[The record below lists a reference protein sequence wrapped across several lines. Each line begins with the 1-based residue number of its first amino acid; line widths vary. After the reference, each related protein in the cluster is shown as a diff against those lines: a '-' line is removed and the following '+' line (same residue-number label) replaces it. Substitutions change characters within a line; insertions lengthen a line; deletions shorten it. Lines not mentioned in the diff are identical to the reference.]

1 MLNNS
6 EAATGTALP
15 RGTATRTY
23 DLIVFDLDGVVIDSV
38 ADIVAAANHCLRE
51 MGSPER
57 DPAFVRDCIGGGARN
72 LLLRCIDQEKRE
84 HIDAAVKIFKG
95 YYLENCTK
103 HTVLFPGVLDV
114 LKYYSGKKK
123 LALATFK
130 LRSATIQYLTELEAI
145 RYFDVIVTADDVQ
158 RPKPDPEC
166 VNYILEALNC
176 SRDAAI
182 MIGDTSTDILTGKNA
197 GIATCAVLYGIG
209 TRAELDPCEPDFMIE
224 NITELKQIV
233 TV

>member
-6 EAATGTALP
+6 EAATGMALL
-15 RGTATRTY
+15 RGTAARSY

-57 DPAFVRDCIGGGARN
+57 DPAFVRECIGGGARN
-72 LLLRCIDQEKRE
+72 LLLRCLDEEKKE
-84 HIDAAVKIFKG
+84 HIDAAVKIFKS

-114 LKYYSGKKK
+114 LKHYAGKKR

-130 LRSATIQYLTELEAI
+130 LRSATIQILTELEAI

-166 VNYILEALNC
+166 VNYILKALDC

-182 MIGDTSTDILTGKNA
+182 MIGDTPTDILTGKNA

-209 TRAELDPCEPDFMIE
+209 TLAELKTCEPDFIVE
-224 NITELKQIV
+224 NIMELKKIV